1 MMAITPEMG
10 KSHIV
15 KTIVQYARYL
25 KDERFLEFIPETDR
39 QEARSYLQK
48 LDEPLLIRNMHQP
61 KNCPRTEFSPQIYMH
76 VFAKPEPSDR
86 LISIAVESLVK
97 EFFDYLERAFFVIIR
112 QEEGHEIILESFEK
126 LNYDML
132 FWNFLISQYSD
143 DNLTYRWSLVKALYN
158 LKPYFDPFKIK
169 NSILKNKIP
178 LETPESPSLF
188 NDNSIRNCL
197 FCGREIVDDKSVHK
211 VMGGFASFAS
221 QKPQS
226 DIKTQN
232 AIVCSICLFAS
243 CVSLIRT
250 SNPQGLGYAKNIVLV
265 AESGKEQYES
275 VFNRLIGISVGSFFT
290 MKNAETSIDKY
301 GETTVTHLVAS
312 TAPIELL
319 QDQHVNLI
327 SGASENP
334 LDKRKI
340 IAIKSFEELI
350 GFRKMYKPS
359 DESCFRKIHY
369 DILRGNFF
377 SIFGHLAGLSNRKEL
392 IDNGIYRLVRYGVIE
407 LDDARIVFG
416 SALLIDAFL
425 PKSWKNAADDAK
437 TDTRKVAYYL
447 DQPEEVLYRLRK
459 ISDETTSIN
468 KTFSNEASYK
478 LLKELLQAIY
488 EEEHYGAFQEK
499 IKQNDLGQEYMR
511 LSLDDVLKVYLYI
524 REYLL
529 KRYKDQDENKM
540 NKTYSDFMAK
550 IKYALVARRP
560 ELVETGGK

>member
-1 MMAITPEMG
+1 M
-10 KSHIV
+10 
-15 KTIVQYARYL
+15 
-25 KDERFLEFIPETDR
+25 
-39 QEARSYLQK
+39 SYLQK
-48 LDEPLLIRNMHQP
+48 LDEPLFIRNMLQP
-61 KNCPRTEFSPQIYMH
+61 KNRPRTEFSPQIYVH
-76 VFAKPEPSDR
+76 VFTKPESSDR
-86 LISIAVESLVK
+86 LVSIAVESLVK
-97 EFFDYLERAFFVIIR
+97 EFFDYLEQTFFVIIR
-112 QEEGHEIILESFEK
+112 QQEGHEIILESFEK
-126 LNYDML
+126 LNYDRL
-132 FWNFLISQYSD
+132 FWDFLESQYSD
-143 DNLTYRWSLVKALYN
+143 DNLNYRWSLVKALYH
-158 LKPYFDPFKIK
+158 LKSYFDPIKIK

-178 LETPESPSLF
+178 LETRESPSLF
-188 NDNSIRNCL
+188 NDNSASNCL
-197 FCGREIVDDKSVHK
+197 FCGREIADDEIAHEVK
-211 VMGGFASFAS
+211 GGFASFAS

-265 AESGKEQYES
+265 AESNKEPYEA

-350 GFRKMYKPS
+350 GFRKMYKPY

-425 PKSWKNAADDAK
+425 PKSWETAADDAK

-447 DQPEEVLYRLRK
+447 EQPEEVLYRLRK
-459 ISDETTSIN
+459 ISDETTSITRN
-468 KTFSNEASYK
+468 FSNEASYK
-478 LLKELLQAIY
+478 LLKELLQTIY
-488 EEEHYGAFQEK
+488 KEEDYGTFAEK
-499 IKQNDLGQEYMR
+499 IKQNEGQECIR

-560 ELVETGGK
+560 ELVEKGGK

>member
-1 MMAITPEMG
+1 MAITPEMG
-10 KSHIV
+10 KSHIL
-15 KTIVQYARYL
+15 KTIVQYTRYL
-25 KDERFLEFIPETDR
+25 KDEQFLEFIPENDR
-39 QEARSYLQK
+39 QEAMSYLQK
-48 LDEPLLIRNMHQP
+48 LDEPLFIRNMLQP
-61 KNCPRTEFSPQIYMH
+61 KNRPRTEFSPQIYVH
-76 VFAKPEPSDR
+76 VFTKPESSDR
-86 LISIAVESLVK
+86 LVSIAVESLVK
-97 EFFDYLERAFFVIIR
+97 EFFDYLEQTFFVIIR
-112 QEEGHEIILESFEK
+112 QQEGHEIILESFEK
-126 LNYDML
+126 LNYDRL
-132 FWNFLISQYSD
+132 FWDFLESQYSD
-143 DNLTYRWSLVKALYN
+143 DNLNYRWSLVKALYH
-158 LKPYFDPFKIK
+158 LKSYFDPIKIK

-178 LETPESPSLF
+178 LETRESPSLF
-188 NDNSIRNCL
+188 NDNSASNCL
-197 FCGREIVDDKSVHK
+197 FCGREIADDEIAHEVK
-211 VMGGFASFAS
+211 GGFASFAS

-265 AESGKEQYES
+265 AESNKEPYEA

-350 GFRKMYKPS
+350 GFRKMYKPY

-425 PKSWKNAADDAK
+425 PKSWETAADDAK

-447 DQPEEVLYRLRK
+447 EQPEEVLYRLRK
-459 ISDETTSIN
+459 ISDETTSITRN
-468 KTFSNEASYK
+468 FSNEASYK
-478 LLKELLQAIY
+478 LLKELLQTIY
-488 EEEHYGAFQEK
+488 KEEDYGTFAEK
-499 IKQNDLGQEYMR
+499 IKQNEGQECIR

-560 ELVETGGK
+560 ELVEKGGK